1 MAIIVEDG
9 TGLATAQSYAS
20 VAECDAYH
28 LARGSSAW
36 AAAAAAA
43 KEAALVRASAALD
56 GLYGSRWPGARL
68 TADQALDWPRSDA
81 WDSDGW
87 PLTLVPAAIKNATC
101 EAALVELGEAG
112 ALSSALAHG
121 GAVKREKVGTIEV
134 EYANGAAVVTVH
146 RAIAQAL
153 ARIVRGCGMLRITR
167 G

>member
-36 AAAAAAA
+36 AAATDAA

-56 GLYGSRWPGARL
+56 GLYSSRWPGLRL
-68 TADQALDWPRSDA
+68 TSAQALDWPRSGA
-81 WDSDGW
+81 WDSDGYA
-87 PLTLVPAAIKNATC
+87 LTLVPTPIKNATC

-146 RAIAQAL
+146 RTIAQAL
-153 ARIVRGCGMLRITR
+153 ARIVRGGGMLRITR